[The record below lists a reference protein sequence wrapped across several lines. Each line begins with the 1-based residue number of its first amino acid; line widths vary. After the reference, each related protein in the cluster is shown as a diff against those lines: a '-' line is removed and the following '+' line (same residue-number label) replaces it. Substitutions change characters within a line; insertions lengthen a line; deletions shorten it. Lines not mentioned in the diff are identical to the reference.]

1 MRPHADHDDDDCDD
15 HDYGNDGGAD
25 YDDDGDAST
34 MLITLQNTMQTNS
47 QMVAL
52 KNVITVREK

>member
-1 MRPHADHDDDDCDD
+1 MRTHADHDDDYCDD

-34 MLITLQNTMQTNS
+34 MLITRCKRIPKWLLSKM
-47 QMVAL
+47 L
-52 KNVITVREK
+52 LL

>member
-1 MRPHADHDDDDCDD
+1 MRTHADHDDDYCDD

-34 MLITLQNTMQTNS
+34 MLITRC
-47 QMVAL
+47 
-52 KNVITVREK
+52 KRIPK